1 MRALLF
7 GLAALFCTAHFAGE
21 AQAQTRYPLA
31 CRAGGNMG
39 VNIAPQAS
47 GGGTEIVISY
57 DRATRT
63 TALPAGSCSWLD
75 RVMNDREP
83 RSMRIVVRARMS
95 ADLRPRPGDHAGD
108 RGDLFVFAGSGPDVA
123 TAQTIVRV
131 LKAGGSF
138 QVQAYNPGRAPMVAE
153 SFRET
158 AAR

>member
-7 GLAALFCTAHFAGE
+7 GLIAFVATSHFASE

-31 CRAGGNMG
+31 CRAGGNMS
-39 VNIAPQAS
+39 VNIAGQAS

-63 TALPAGSCSWLD
+63 TGLPAGSCSWLD
-75 RVMNDREP
+75 RTVNDREP
-83 RSMRIVVRARMS
+83 RSMRIIVRARMS
-95 ADLRPRPGDHAGD
+95 VDVRPRPGDHMGD
-108 RGDLFVFAGSGPDVA
+108 RGDLFVFPGSGADVA
-123 TAQTIVRV
+123 TAEAIVRV

-138 QVQAYNPGRAPMVAE
+138 QVQAYNPGRGLMVAE

>member
-1 MRALLF
+1 MRTSLF
-7 GLAALFCTAHFAGE
+7 GALALIGLLYSAPD

-63 TALPAGSCSWLD
+63 TGLPAGSCSWFD
-75 RVMNDREP
+75 RTLNDREP

-95 ADLRPRPGDHAGD
+95 VDLRPRPGDHAGD
-108 RGDLFVFAGSGPDVA
+108 RGDVFVFAGSGADVA
-123 TAQTIVRV
+123 LAETIVRV
-131 LKAGGSF
+131 LKSGGAF
-138 QVQAYNPGRAPMVAE
+138 TVQAYNPGRAPMVAE

-158 AAR
+158 APR

>member
-1 MRALLF
+1 MRALLIGF
-7 GLAALFCTAHFAGE
+7 IALVAASQFAPE

-31 CRAGGNMG
+31 CRAGGNMA

-63 TALPAGSCSWLD
+63 AGLPAGSCSWLD
-75 RVMNDREP
+75 RTVNDREP
-83 RSMRIVVRARMS
+83 RAMRIIVRARMS
-95 ADLRPRPGDHAGD
+95 VDVRPRPGDHMGD
-108 RGDLFVFAGSGPDVA
+108 RGDLFVFAGSGADVA
-123 TAQTIVRV
+123 TAEAIVRV

-138 QVQAYNPGRAPMVAE
+138 QVQAYNPGRGIMVAE